1 MLKFEKLAAIN
12 KIANECIQDGD
23 FVLASKFHN
32 EFLKVAQ
39 LEVGQKEY
47 GQADL
52 GQPAIQFIGA
62 LNQAPKFLTLIT
74 QAPKMAGRTD
84 IPTYRPDASSA
95 TVSLVQEILGLPAD
109 GAIGPKTLNAMKYL
123 LDSGKLDQTL
133 TAGFRKKFNLEVQGP
148 KKTSY

>member
-1 MLKFEKLAAIN
+1 MSKFEKLAAIN

-39 LEVGQKEY
+39 LEVGQ
-47 GQADL
+47 ADL

-62 LNQAPKFLTLIT
+62 LNQAPKFLTLIA

-95 TVSLVQEILGLPAD
+95 TVSLVQELLGLPAD

>member
-39 LEVGQKEY
+39 AAYGEV
-47 GQADL
+47 DL
-52 GQPAIQFIGA
+52 GQSPADQFTRA
-62 LNQAPKFLTLIT
+62 LNQAPNFLRVIA
-74 QAPKMAGRTD
+74 QAPKLAGRLD
-84 IPTYRPDASSA
+84 IPTYRPDASNA
-95 TVSLVQEILGLPAD
+95 TVSLVQELLGLPVD